1 MNWQSAEEAPPA
13 LLVLPPAAANLDE
26 AHGAIEQWEFY
37 SRKTLDPPQR
47 LSVEI
52 MMAESVTGRWAAR
65 TTGREMPRQ
74 GGKGDELEVVEFWG
88 LTQRGEAI
96 LHTAHELNTVSS
108 AHQRMVALLSHKDF
122 RGKRAP
128 KILNGIGQ
136 QLISMGDAVVQY
148 RTRTAGGGRGLDDI
162 SRLIVDE
169 AQHAR
174 PEQLA
179 SATPTLL
186 ANPNPQMN
194 FAGTG
199 GIAGVSDW
207 WWSLRIRAL
216 GIDAGD
222 FGYMG
227 HTAERVYLDADG
239 DVVQEPVDVSDRSL
253 WPGPNPTLIYG
264 RTDMEFLEE
273 QFRLL
278 GPGLFGREHMGVW
291 EPPPAQVASSG
302 ARLEAWLRLADPS
315 ADRGGSVVFGVDVG
329 SDRLAHIAVAWR
341 RPDGLVH
348 VMLADTGVS
357 PLRTPAR
364 LRKIEST
371 WKGPVMLGGPAAS
384 LEGEVKGAEVVSSS
398 EFAASVGRYE
408 DLVSSGE
415 LRHGNQPE
423 LNSAVSA
430 SRTRSHGMAGERTL
444 QLKDAPEVGPLAAVI
459 RALHGLLTHAGTPPA
474 KPQLV
479 SSHSS
484 SSSHSQTADLTTMS
498 F

>member
-1 MNWQSAEEAPPA
+1 MNWQSAEEAPPS
-13 LLVLPPAAANLDE
+13 LLVLPPGAVSLDE

-47 LSVEI
+47 LAVEI
-52 MMAESVTGRWAAR
+52 MMAESATGRWAAR

-74 GGKGDELEVVEFWG
+74 GGKGDEVEVVEFWG

-108 AHQRMVALLSHKDF
+108 AHQRMVALLSHRDF
-122 RGKRAP
+122 RGKRTP

-136 QLISMGDAVVQY
+136 QLIAMGDAVVQY

-162 SRLIVDE
+162 SRLFVDE

-216 GIDAGD
+216 GASPGD

-227 HTAERVYLDADG
+227 HTAERVYLDAEG
-239 DVVQEPVDVSDRSL
+239 VVVQEPVDVSDRSL
-253 WPGPNPTLIYG
+253 WAGPNPTLTYG
-264 RTDMEFLEE
+264 RTDMDFLEE

-278 GPGLFGREHMGVW
+278 GPDLFAREHLGVW
-291 EPPPAQVASSG
+291 DPAPVHAKDRVIP
-302 ARLEAWLRLADPS
+302 AADWEACRDPD
-315 ADRGGSVVFGVDVG
+315 AERGEAVTYAVDVG
-329 SDRLAHIAVAWR
+329 EDGVAATIAASDGRNVRVIEWNQGSKWLPAKLAEIIDEREGPVFLNPKGPTGALLN
-341 RPDGLVH
+341 D
-348 VMLADTGVS
+348 LADVGVGWREIDGTGLAQACGALLTAIVEGHTLRHSGQPTLDISVANCTRKNYGDAWVWDRRKSTVDIS
-357 PLRTPAR
+357 PLVAVTIAR
-364 LRKIEST
+364 WAALQVV
-371 WKGPVMLGGPAAS
+371 PV
-384 LEGEVKGAEVVSSS
+384 
-398 EFAASVGRYE
+398 
-408 DLVSSGE
+408 
-415 LRHGNQPE
+415 
-423 LNSAVSA
+423 
-430 SRTRSHGMAGERTL
+430 T
-444 QLKDAPEVGPLAAVI
+444 DADFFVI
-459 RALHGLLTHAGTPPA
+459 
-474 KPQLV
+474 
-479 SSHSS
+479 
-484 SSSHSQTADLTTMS
+484 
-498 F
+498 